1 MNRLKVA
8 AMVSVGSHPA
18 SGRPCRAPLDARAVE
33 MGLGLDGAELQ
44 MVHAGDPDNPAL
56 RDYLG
61 MGLPTLTVLQQPA
74 QGDSIPALL
83 QWARREQPE
92 LLLLGCRANG
102 GEDSGMAPFL
112 LAQAL
117 GYAVVVDAVQ
127 IEVRDREL
135 EIVQALP
142 RGQRRLIRA
151 ELPCVVAVGA
161 AAPAPRQS
169 AYGPARRGRIAIEPV
184 EPAVDIEAMHWE
196 IQPARKR
203 PKRLKVVKAKT
214 AAERFMAATAVQ
226 GGGKTVRGVS
236 PTEAARVIYDY
247 LKEEELV
254 TR

>member
-1 MNRLKVA
+1 MNRFKVA

-33 MGLGLDGAELQ
+33 MGLGLSGARLRV
-44 MVHAGDPDNPAL
+44 VHAGDPDNPAL

-61 MGLPTLTVLQQPA
+61 MGLPTLTVLQQPPH
-74 QGDSIPALL
+74 GDSLPALL
-83 QWARREQPE
+83 RWARREQPE

-127 IEVRDREL
+127 VEVRERRL

-151 ELPCVVAVGA
+151 ELPCVITVGA

-169 AYGPARRGRIAIEPV
+169 AYGQARRGRIAIEPV
-184 EPAVDIEAMHWE
+184 EPAADIEAIHWE
-196 IQPARKR
+196 IQSARTR

-214 AAERFMAATAVQ
+214 AAERFMAATAVR

-236 PTEAARVIYDY
+236 PAEAARIIYDY
-247 LKEEELV
+247 LQEEELV

>member
-1 MNRLKVA
+1 MNRLKVT
-8 AMVSVGSHPA
+8 AMVSVGRHPA

-33 MGLGLDGAELQ
+33 MGMGLGGTELQ
-44 MVHAGDPDNPAL
+44 VVHAGDPDNPAL

-61 MGLPTLTVLQQPA
+61 MGLSTLTVLQQP
-74 QGDSIPALL
+74 QGNTLPALL
-83 QWARREQPE
+83 HWARCEQPE
-92 LLLLGCRANG
+92 LLLLGCRADG
-102 GEDSGMAPFL
+102 GEDSGMAPYL
-112 LAQAL
+112 LANAL
-117 GYAVVVDAVQ
+117 GYALVVDAVQ
-127 IEVRDREL
+127 VEVRDRRL

-169 AYGPARRGRIAIEPV
+169 AYGPARRGRIEVEPV
-184 EPAVDIEAMHWE
+184 EAGPDMETTHWE

-236 PTEAARVIYDY
+236 PAEAARVIYDY
-247 LKEEELV
+247 LKEEELI